1 MEIAVPE
8 WVESAALVEHDV
20 AAQIWEHVE
29 HDHAKA
35 PDLLAETPHLRGPPQ
50 RVDPV
55 SMITQGEDAEIHAL
69 HNQGWS
75 ISGVDPLY
83 PELPNAKIPPSSVT
97 V

>member
-50 RVDPV
+50 RVAPV
-55 SMITQGEDAEIHAL
+55 SMITEGEEVEIHAL

-83 PELPNAKIPPSSVT
+83 TESPNAKIPPSSVT